1 MPPPL
6 PFQHK
11 TIEKPRSLREV
22 PAYLKKLLS
31 GFFRRF
37 FYVVKL
43 VWRTGKWILF
53 LLAFTA
59 LFKGIT
65 PVLGSQITRGI
76 LNGLQN
82 SVTEG
87 AMADFFHSALFG
99 LLLLSFLYHV
109 LVQTINHVSAAL
121 NRIAGEKVVKE
132 VKVMMMEKSREL
144 DLASFDDPEFY
155 AKMENANREAGH
167 RPLNILSETFNI
179 FSTSIELISYLL
191 ILLAAPGLSWM
202 TWLIVFVSIPS
213 AVISFIYR
221 KKNFNYMRHRS
232 KDRRQMNYCAE
243 TLVNKDLIKE
253 IRMYDLADSFIA
265 RFRSV
270 FDRYFAG
277 LQKLIISEKL
287 WLIGIQVIKR
297 GLNLVFYCIIALR
310 VLSGEFLL
318 GDYSFY
324 TGAILS
330 VSTCVATLITTTA
343 TVYEGTL
350 FVDNL
355 MDFMNEPSRVA
366 PIIKRPRA
374 VERGEGHTIEFR
386 GVSFSYP
393 GSKCKVLENIDLVI
407 EKGQTVVLVGLNG
420 AGKTTLIKLLTRLY
434 DPTEGVILLDGRDIR
449 EYDLKSLYET
459 YGIIFQ
465 DFGKYAVTV
474 EENIRFGDI
483 HRPADRERIQ
493 EAARQSAAEE
503 YISRLP
509 KGYDTPLMRYFE
521 PDGTELSIGQW
532 QKLAIAR
539 AFYAESDI
547 LILDEPTASLD
558 PLAEQE
564 IFRQFDE
571 LRGGKTTIFVSHR
584 LSSATV
590 ADQILVL
597 ENGKIAESGN
607 HRELMELKGRYHH
620 LFSTQAKRYQEEA

>member
-11 TIEKPRSLREV
+11 RVEKPKTLRDV
-22 PAYLKKLLS
+22 PSYLKTLLG

-65 PVLGSQITRGI
+65 PVLGSHLSRGI
-76 LNGLQN
+76 LNNLQN
-82 SVTEG
+82 NLGNPGILE
-87 AMADFFHSALFG
+87 DFFSSPIFSLLF
-99 LLLLSFLYHV
+99 LLFLYNV
-109 LVQTINHVSAAL
+109 LLQTINQVSAAL

-132 VKVMMMEKSREL
+132 VKVMMMEKSKEL
-144 DLASFDDPEFY
+144 DLAAFDDPEFY

-167 RPLNILSETFNI
+167 RPLSILSETFSI
-179 FSTSIELISYLL
+179 FSTAIELISYLV

-213 AVISFIYR
+213 AVISFVYR

-253 IRMYDLADSFIA
+253 IRMYDLADTFIH
-265 RFRSV
+265 RFQEV
-270 FDRYFAG
+270 FTRYFKG
-277 LQKLIISEKL
+277 LRRLIVAEKA
-287 WLIGIQVIKR
+287 WLVGMQVIKR
-297 GLNLVFYCIIALR
+297 GLNLVFYVIIALR
-310 VLSGEFLL
+310 VLKGEFLL
-318 GDYSFY
+318 GDYTFY

-330 VSTCVATLITTTA
+330 VSNAVGTLISTTA
-343 TVYEGTL
+343 NVYEGTL

-355 MDFMNEPSRVA
+355 MDFMKQIPTVVPSLSKPYSVQ
-366 PIIKRPRA
+366 
-374 VERGEGHTIEFR
+374 RGRGHTIEFQN
-386 GVSFSYP
+386 VSFSYP
-393 GSKCKVLENIDLVI
+393 GSQKKVLQNINLTI
-407 EKGQTVVLVGLNG
+407 KKGETVVLVGLNG

-449 EYDLKSLYET
+449 EYDLTSLYET

-483 HRPADRERIQ
+483 RRPPDSHRIR
-493 EAARQSAAEE
+493 EAARQSSAED
-503 YISRLP
+503 YILSLP
-509 KGYDTPLMRYFE
+509 NGYNTPLMRYFE
-521 PDGTELSIGQW
+521 PNGTELSGGQW
-532 QKLAIAR
+532 QKLAVSR

-564 IFRQFDE
+564 IFLQFDR

-590 ADQILVL
+590 ADQIIVL
-597 ENGKIAESGN
+597 ENGRVIERGTHK
-607 HRELMELKGRYHH
+607 ELMEQEGKYHH
-620 LFSTQAKRYQEEA
+620 LFTTQAKRYQ